1 MAKLYLIPNLLGDTP
16 WQMVLP
22 ANIPEIVSG
31 ISVFIVED
39 IRNARRFLKKI
50 DPLMEPEQK
59 VFLELNKH
67 TSQEEAS
74 GYITPL
80 LQGRDAG
87 LISEAGCPGI
97 ADPGAEIVRLAH
109 RHRIE
114 VVPLVGPSSILL
126 ALMASGMNGQQ
137 FAFSGYLPVKQS
149 ERMKKIREIEK
160 LALTRGQTQIFME
173 TPYRNNQML
182 KDIVSTCQPG
192 TFLCIAADLT
202 TESEMISTRRVSEW
216 KKQMPDLDKHP
227 AIFLL
232 GYEKTSG

>member
-31 ISVFIVED
+31 ISLFIVENT
-39 IRNARRFLKKI
+39 RNARRFLKKI
-50 DPLMEPEQK
+50 NPLMEPEK
-59 VFLELNKH
+59 MIFLELNKH

-74 GYITPL
+74 GFITPL

-87 LISEAGCPGI
+87 LISEAGCPGV

-109 RHRIE
+109 RHQIE

-160 LALTRGQTQIFME
+160 TALTRGQTQIFME
-173 TPYRNNQML
+173 TPYRNNQIL
-182 KDIVSTCQPG
+182 SDIVSTCQPG

-202 TESEMISTRRVSEW
+202 TEREMISTRRVSEW
-216 KKQMPDLDKHP
+216 KKQMPDLDKRP
-227 AIFLL
+227 SIFLL
-232 GYEKTSG
+232 GSERNTR